1 MAMPQVEEHVWNVS
15 AWTSNFQT
23 KEHDK
28 TPEQQLSEM
37 EIGNLYEEDF
47 RIIIIS
53 MIQDLGGK
61 KEAQIEK
68 LQEMLNKE
76 EDSKNRGE
84 QYDT

>member
-1 MAMPQVEEHVWNVS
+1 M
-15 AWTSNFQT
+15 T
-23 KEHDK
+23 K
-28 TPEQQLSEM
+28 TPEEQLSEM